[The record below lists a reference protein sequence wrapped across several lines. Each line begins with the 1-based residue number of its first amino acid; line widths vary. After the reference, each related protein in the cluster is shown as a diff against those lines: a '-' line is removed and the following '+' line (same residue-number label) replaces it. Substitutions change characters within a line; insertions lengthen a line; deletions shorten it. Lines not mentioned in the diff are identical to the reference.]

1 MGQELRPITSIYL
14 PRMKWEYEEDRT
26 GIDDL
31 LCFGTADMDYASPQP
46 ILNAIQNVVDHG
58 HLGYPQVSNSYYDAI
73 HNWLIRKAGWN
84 VDAPVCVRNNV
95 GIYMSAWNFINVLT
109 SPGDK
114 IAILTPVHF
123 CFKRMINLNNR
134 ITIEC
139 PLHNNNGHYEIDY
152 MMLESCLASG
162 SKMLWICNPHNPVG
176 RAWTR
181 EELQRIAELC
191 SKYNVLIMSDDVYC
205 DLLFSG
211 TEYTPIASLSKEIS
225 YRTVTLYSTSKS
237 YNTTGLRHSFVVVEN
252 PEFMKKYEE
261 SLECC
266 DLEYGMNIM
275 GLAATISA
283 FNECQDWS
291 ENLMAQIQKNHEMVW
306 DFFNQNMMPGLVAK
320 ADSTYFGWIDLR
332 SLNVNP
338 KQLAFLIEQEEHMIV
353 GNGSDLGKGGDGYIR
368 MNLAT
373 SEENLKSALQRL
385 LHFWNN
391 HTR

>member
-332 SLNVNP
+332 SLNEIGRAHV
-338 KQLAFLIEQEEHMIV
+338 
-353 GNGSDLGKGGDGYIR
+353 
-368 MNLAT
+368 
-373 SEENLKSALQRL
+373 
-385 LHFWNN
+385 
-391 HTR
+391 